1 MRQEIAKLYEKQN
14 AEDGVVVLAPEE
26 GIYLSAM
33 ALVESGDEVIV
44 PWPSYQSLYEVAR
57 ARGAQIKKWIPRRGE
72 QARSHY
78 TFSTDDLAEL
88 ITPRTRLVV
97 INFPHK

>member
-1 MRQEIAKLYEKQN
+1 
-14 AEDGVVVLAPEE
+14 
-26 GIYLSAM
+26 M
-33 ALVESGDEVIV
+33 ALVESGDEVVV
-44 PWPSYQSLYEVAR
+44 PWPSYQSLYEVAQ
-57 ARGAQIKKWIPRRGE
+57 ARGARIKKWTPRRGE